1 MDPNAQAML
10 NQVGQAL
17 EQKDY
22 RTATHLLKT
31 LWQEMPENP
40 WVQIYRARLY
50 EAADKRDQAE
60 TIYRHLLKDVV
71 TNPKIALQA
80 RQGLQRLQDSSK
92 DTSTVKSH
100 KSQPVGKSK
109 PLNPADRDQPGILV
123 LEAIPLD
130 ARPRAA
136 QHMARVMQLDA
147 YTARMQIP
155 NRGWKLYR
163 TGNLGELQQYGEQ
176 IRSGDLPAF
185 WVTMAQ
191 VNAIPVFQVKS
202 IEKSAPEVLI
212 TCENAEGQLGEFTFP
227 WAEIQQKVEGALP
240 ILENVVDTDIV
251 RQGTRRLKKAETLD
265 YVRIMDVHLRAR
277 NCILRFCDRTYDFH
291 SGVRFADEHSLDAI
305 NVRAQWNALVDLLEE
320 HSPEAPT
327 WNEFNLF
334 ASSAMEHRALLG
346 RIDPSIHF
354 YDQGDRDEALWA
366 SAFQLYSGLAFGR

>member
-80 RQGLQRLQDSSK
+80 RQGLQRLQDR
-92 DTSTVKSH
+92 
-100 KSQPVGKSK
+100 PK
-109 PLNPADRDQPGILV
+109 PAVYQSNRRPQTPIAPINEADRDQPGILV

-136 QHMARVMQLDA
+136 QHMAKVMQLDA

-163 TGNLGELQQYGEQ
+163 TGSLGELQRCGEQ

-185 WVTMAQ
+185 WVPTAQ
-191 VNAIPVFQVKS
+191 VNAIPIFQVKS
-202 IEKSAPEVLI
+202 IEQSAPEVLI
-212 TCENAEGQLGEFTFP
+212 VCEDAAGKLGEFTFP

-265 YVRIMDVHLRAR
+265 YVRIMDVHLRER
-277 NCILRFCDRTYDFH
+277 NCILRFCDRTYDFD
-291 SGVRFADEHSLDAI
+291 GGIRFADEHSLDAI
-305 NVRAQWNALVDLLEE
+305 NVRAQWNALVDLIQE

-334 ASSAMEHRALLG
+334 ASSAMEHRVLLG

>member
-80 RQGLQRLQDSSK
+80 RQGLQRLQDIAKPAVHQSK
-92 DTSTVKSH
+92 GRP
-100 KSQPVGKSK
+100 QK
-109 PLNPADRDQPGILV
+109 PIGTINEADRDQPGILV

-136 QHMARVMQLDA
+136 KHMAKVMQLDA

-163 TGNLGELQQYGEQ
+163 TGNLGELQEYGEQ

-185 WVTMAQ
+185 WVTLGK

-202 IEKSAPEVLI
+202 IEKSAPEVVI
-212 TCENAEGQLGEFTFP
+212 NCENAAGQLEKFTFP
-227 WAEIQQKVEGALP
+227 WLEIQQKVEGALP

-251 RQGTRRLKKAETLD
+251 RQGTRRLKKTETLD
-265 YVRIMDVHLRAR
+265 YVRIMDVHLPRR

-305 NVRAQWNALVDLLEE
+305 NIRAQWNALVDLLEE
-320 HSPEAPT
+320 HSPTAPT
-327 WNEFNLF
+327 WKEFNIF
-334 ASSAMEHRALLG
+334 ASSAMEHQALLG

-354 YDQGDRDEALWA
+354 YDQGDREEALWA